1 MLIVTLK
8 NITLFH
14 KLYLSSFEF
23 SDGGFKHL
31 NKVIQGVNELES
43 NECTFTSNTLY
54 LQVRQGLT
62 LIDVSFFVV
71 KFVDAVEMYREV
83 MRSVEEHKDRLRT
96 DDLQQL
102 HAMYNLDEILQ
113 TKPEGVQPTLRDG
126 QLKEQVKKS
135 VLQTIMPFIFN
146 KHNSCPYVTNNQI

>member
-1 MLIVTLK
+1 MI
-8 NITLFH
+8 H

-31 NKVIQGVNELES
+31 NKVKQGVNELES
-43 NECTFTSNTLY
+43 NECTFTSKFLY

-62 LIDVSFFVV
+62 LIDMSFFVV

-146 KHNSCPYVTNNQI
+146 KHNSCPYVTIIKYIRVITGLNP

>member
-1 MLIVTLK
+1 M
-8 NITLFH
+8 
-14 KLYLSSFEF
+14 
-23 SDGGFKHL
+23 
-31 NKVIQGVNELES
+31 
-43 NECTFTSNTLY
+43 
-54 LQVRQGLT
+54 
-62 LIDVSFFVV
+62 SFFVV